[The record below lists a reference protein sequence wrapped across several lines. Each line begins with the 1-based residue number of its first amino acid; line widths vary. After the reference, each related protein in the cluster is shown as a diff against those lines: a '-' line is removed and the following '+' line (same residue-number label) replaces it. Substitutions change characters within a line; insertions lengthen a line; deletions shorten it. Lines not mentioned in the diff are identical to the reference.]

1 MHQKTLRASCHIR
14 GVGLHSGKDARLTL
28 LPAPVNHGI
37 VFRVRQAGR
46 EVEIPAKVPFITRT
60 LLSTSIGRD
69 GIEVCTIEHLMAAL
83 SGLEVDNAIVVVEGA
98 EVPVLDGSALGF
110 VQHVEAV
117 GLKLQPASRWYLRI
131 LAPIEVQDGDR
142 SAGLYPAAHP
152 SYSMRIDYPHKAV
165 GTQELSVPLT
175 RQHFIRELAACRTFG
190 FVSELETLQANGF
203 ALGAG
208 LDNAVG
214 LAADGTIL
222 NPEGLRCA
230 DEFVRHKLLD
240 AVGDMYLAGHH
251 VLGEFRGVKSGH
263 SIHVLLLEQLF
274 AMPECW
280 ELVPAAELSQAR
292 AV

>member
-1 MHQKTLRASCHIR
+1 M
-14 GVGLHSGKDARLTL
+14 TL

-37 VFRVRQAGR
+37 VFRVRQDGR
-46 EVEIPAKVPFITRT
+46 EVDIPAKVPFITRT

-69 GIEVCTIEHLMAAL
+69 GVEVCTIEHLMAAL
-83 SGLEVDNAIVVVEGA
+83 SGLEVDNAVVIVEGE
-98 EVPVLDGSALGF
+98 EVPVMDGSAQDF
-110 VQHVEAV
+110 VRHIEAV
-117 GLKLQPASRWYLRI
+117 GLKLQPAGRWYLRI

-142 SAGLYPAAHP
+142 GAGLYPAAHP
-152 SYSMRIDYPHKAV
+152 SYTMRIDYPHKAV
-165 GTQELSVPLT
+165 GTQQLSVPLT
-175 RQHFIRELAACRTFG
+175 RQHFVRELAACRTFG
-190 FVSELETLQANGF
+190 FVSELASLQANGF

-214 LAADGTIL
+214 LSADGTIL

-274 AMPECW
+274 AMPERW
-280 ELVPAAELSQAR
+280 ELVPAAELPRAR